1 MRALRNIAIIAA
13 LALIV
18 AAVPGG
24 GNAATAILT
33 AITLAF
39 MTTIG
44 FAAYY
49 IYRQNQLTILSLTE
63 PQRGVLLAALGV
75 IALMIAGAD
84 ELLETGLGALAW
96 IVLLAGSGVA
106 IWRVWVESRTY

>member
-1 MRALRNIAIIAA
+1 MRVFRNILIVA
-13 LALIV
+13 LVALVV

-39 MTTIG
+39 LAVMA
-44 FAAYY
+44 FAAYVF
-49 IYRQNQLTILSLTE
+49 YRQNQLTFASLTE
-63 PQRGVLLAALGV
+63 RQRAMLFGALGV

-84 ELLETGLGALAW
+84 ELLNTGLGTLAW
-96 IVLLAGSGVA
+96 IVLMGASVFAL
-106 IWRVWVESRTY
+106 WRVWVESHSY